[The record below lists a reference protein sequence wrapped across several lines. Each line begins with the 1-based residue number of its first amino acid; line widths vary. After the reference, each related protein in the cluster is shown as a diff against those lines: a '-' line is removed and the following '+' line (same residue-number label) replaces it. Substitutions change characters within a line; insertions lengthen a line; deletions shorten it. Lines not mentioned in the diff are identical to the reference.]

1 MPRYI
6 SRAGF
11 LTGAAVTVLGV
22 TLLILGLKV
31 TRESPRH
38 PSGRFA
44 RVVESGVS
52 RPLGSCSYATDGLGR
67 RETALRPQ
75 GRRAFGPGRSVGVCH
90 DIGE

>member
-44 RVVESGVS
+44 RVV
-52 RPLGSCSYATDGLGR
+52 
-67 RETALRPQ
+67 
-75 GRRAFGPGRSVGVCH
+75 
-90 DIGE
+90 